1 VGVSAPIRVLIADDD
16 EGYLES
22 LEALIERQ
30 PELTVVAVARDG
42 QEAVDLAAS
51 LDPEAVVIDLH
62 MPRVGGVEA
71 VNRLRSEHPS
81 LCLIALTGDSDGDLH
96 RRARAAGADGVF
108 LKGQLLDNLLASLA
122 RARRGGDGAGPTGS
136 DA

>member
-1 VGVSAPIRVLIADDD
+1 MSTPRRPAPRSSGAPITATVCAGFSACTAGKGSSCVGVPAPIRVLIADDD

-42 QEAVDLAAS
+42 QEAVDLAAA

-62 MPRVGGVEA
+62 MPRVDGVQA
-71 VNRLRSEHPS
+71 VNRLRSEHP
-81 LCLIALTGDSDGDLH
+81 
-96 RRARAAGADGVF
+96 
-108 LKGQLLDNLLASLA
+108 
-122 RARRGGDGAGPTGS
+122 
-136 DA
+136 